1 MYDFEANP
9 LVNRVIAKLG
19 SEESYKVIHIRDDSD
34 YVLLFDFGVF
44 SGLSYIF
51 YLIVRKY
58 YGGWL

>member
-1 MYDFEANP
+1 
-9 LVNRVIAKLG
+9 LVNGVTAKLG
-19 SEESYKVIHIRDDSD
+19 SEESYKVFHIRDDSD

-58 YGGWL
+58 YDGWL